1 MRLRTCAVS
10 CINYMARKRKKK
22 RSDSAGKLLAV
33 AIIIIIA
40 IAANRFFTTTGN
52 IEYSEDLSVPQFT
65 APTNSQIIKHLGYT
79 VSYNNDTRNPNW
91 VGYELTAEEV
101 QGTSSREESF
111 CCDPMVRGVQADDND
126 YKNSGWDRGHLAPA
140 ADMKW
145 SKQAME
151 ESFYLSNVSP
161 QNKKLNRGMW
171 KKLEEHCRDKAEL
184 YGRLIIITGPVFTNV
199 EHKTIGENRV
209 KVPDAFF
216 KVMYSDYNG
225 KARAIGFIFENKAG
239 KKKLKEY
246 ARSVDEIETITQLD
260 FFATLPDD
268 IEEEMEKAFSAPF
281 WGI

>member
-1 MRLRTCAVS
+1 
-10 CINYMARKRKKK
+10 MARKK
-22 RSDSAGKLLAV
+22 RQSSIGKLLAV
-33 AIIIIIA
+33 AIIIIIG
-40 IAANRFFTTTGN
+40 IVISRFLIPSDN
-52 IEYSEDLSVPQFT
+52 VEYSDDLCVPQFT
-65 APTNSQIIKHLGYT
+65 TKVNSQIIKHLGYT

-91 VGYELTAEEV
+91 VGSELTAEEV
-101 QGTSSREESF
+101 HGTVGRGNGF
-111 CCDPMVRGVQADDND
+111 CCDPMVRGPQAND
-126 YKNSGWDRGHLAPA
+126 SDYRNSGWDRGHLAPA

-145 SKQAME
+145 SKQAMD

-161 QNKKLNRGMW
+161 QNKNLNRGVW

-184 YGRLIIITGPVFTNV
+184 YGRLVIITGPVFNGDGQ
-199 EHKTIGENRV
+199 ETIGENMV

-246 ARSVDEIETITQLD
+246 ARSIDEIEDMLQLD
-260 FFATLPDD
+260 FFAALPDD
-268 IEEEMEKAFSAPF
+268 VEEEMEKSFSAPF